1 MADRTT
7 ERATPVYR
15 RWRRIARL
23 CHFVDERVAALGLNG
38 VALAME
44 DSPGR
49 GDPMPLPPLARRYF
63 PDEIIRW
70 RAPLGVRTYNEY
82 GEYNMPEMARS
93 LLAALVQPQEDV
105 NDSATE
111 GGLLYTNRVVVFVPI
126 AAQRFIGSGDALRWG
141 GAALTWAGSPLSWG
155 RRSGLVDG
163 SEVPLFAANESRA
176 SDVVDIA
183 GTLFE
188 VVESKL
194 WPGSHCRAELLRQ
207 H

>member
-1 MADRTT
+1 
-7 ERATPVYR
+7 
-15 RWRRIARL
+15 
-23 CHFVDERVAALGLNG
+23 
-38 VALAME
+38 
-44 DSPGR
+44 
-49 GDPMPLPPLARRYF
+49 MPLPPLARRYF
-63 PDEIIRW
+63 PEEIIRW
-70 RAPLGVRTYNEY
+70 RAPLGHQNYNEF
-82 GEYNMPEMARS
+82 GEYNVPEMARS

-105 NDSATE
+105 NDSAIE
-111 GGLLYTNRVVVFVPI
+111 GGLLYTNRVVVYCPI
-126 AAQRFIGSGDALRWG
+126 AAQRFVGSGDALRWG

-155 RRSGLVDG
+155 HQSGLVDG

-176 SDVVDIA
+176 ADVVDIA

>member
-7 ERATPVYR
+7 ERGAPVYR
-15 RWRRIARL
+15 RGRRIARL

-49 GDPMPLPPLARRYF
+49 GDLMPLPPLVRRYF

-82 GEYNMPEMARS
+82 GEYNVPEMARS

-126 AAQRFIGSGDALRWG
+126 AAQDLSEAATLSD
-141 GAALTWAGSPLSWG
+141 GAAPLLPGPVRRCRGAVDPAWWTVPRSLCLPPTKAAPPMLWISPARCSRSLNPNYG
-155 RRSGLVDG
+155 RG
-163 SEVPLFAANESRA
+163 A
-176 SDVVDIA
+176 IA
-183 GTLFE
+183 
-188 VVESKL
+188 V
-194 WPGSHCRAELLRQ
+194 Q
-207 H
+207 